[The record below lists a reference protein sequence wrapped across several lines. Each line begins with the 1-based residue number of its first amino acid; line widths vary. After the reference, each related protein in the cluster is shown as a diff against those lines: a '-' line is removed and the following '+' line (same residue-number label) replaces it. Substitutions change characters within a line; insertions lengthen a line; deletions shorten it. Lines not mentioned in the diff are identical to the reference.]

1 MVSTLIYTL
10 CAVSGLL
17 ATANGLP
24 KKGDHRSEASLPV
37 VKETKC
43 GSHTYRYNGLVGY
56 GKVPANT
63 VDKYGDTLGGFGS
76 SIAVEQTSW
85 KKNSDG
91 TYEGIAWAVP
101 DRGWNTQGT
110 LNVQGRIQKLS
121 LKLALAPNATV
132 SDPSGPNFEIKLL
145 DTLLLTGPDGTPI
158 TGLDADFSGN
168 VSFPGFPDM
177 PVATYTGD
185 GFGGSGEGGRRISM
199 DSEGIVIG
207 KDGSFWISDEYG
219 PYVYKFSREGRM
231 LQAIQP
237 PDAYIPRRNGHVSFS
252 AASPPIY
259 DPDRKTDP
267 EDPETGRNNNQG
279 FEGMTISR
287 DGKTLYILIQSALNN
302 DGGPKKRYRKQARML
317 EYDISGSTPKYTHE
331 YVVTLATYVDPTE
344 EDPDKATIAASQSEI
359 HYLPTGDF
367 LILSRDGDAGRAA
380 ENTESVY
387 RHADIISKSS
397 KTTDIKSSNNDEA
410 DGSIASSEGKLDDDI
425 KPLTY
430 CPFVDYNINSEL
442 GKFKLHNGGAQ
453 DENLLNEKWESL
465 ALVPVDP
472 QSEFKDDGKNEYF
485 LISFSDND
493 YITQDGHLNF
503 GKFKYADESG
513 FDVDTQVLVFRVTI

>member
-1 MVSTLIYTL
+1 MSIIMVSSLIYSL

-17 ATANGLP
+17 ATTVNGLP
-24 KKGDHRSEASLPV
+24 KKGHRAETSLPI
-37 VKETKC
+37 VKQTKC
-43 GSHTYRYNGLVGY
+43 GSHTYQYNGLVGY
-56 GKVPANT
+56 GTVPSNA

-76 SIAVEQTSW
+76 SIAIEQASW

-91 TYEGIAWAVP
+91 TYEGIAWAIP

-110 LNVQGRIQKLS
+110 LNVQSRIQKLS
-121 LKLALAPNATV
+121 LKLTLAPGATV
-132 SDPSGPNFEIKLL
+132 SNPSDPNLEIELL
-145 DTLLLTGPDGTPI
+145 DTLLLTGPDGTPM

-168 VSFPGFPDM
+168 ISYSGFPGM
-177 PVATYTGD
+177 PGATYPGD
-185 GFGGSGEGGRRISM
+185 GFGGSGAGGRRISL

-207 KDGSFWISDEYG
+207 KDGAFWVSDEYG

-237 PDAYIPRRNGHVSFS
+237 PAAYIPRRNGKVSFS
-252 AASPPIY
+252 AASAPIY
-259 DPDRKTDP
+259 EPDRRTDP

-279 FEGMTISR
+279 FEGLAISR
-287 DGKTLYILIQSALNN
+287 DGKTLYALIQSALNN

-331 YVVTLATYVDPTE
+331 YVVTLATFVDPHE
-344 EDPDKATIAASQSEI
+344 EDPSKATIAASQSEI

-367 LILSRDGDAGRAA
+367 LILSRDSNAGRAA
-380 ENTESVY
+380 EYTESVY
-387 RHADIISKSS
+387 RHADIISKSAQ
-397 KTTDIKSSNNDEA
+397 TTDIKSKSNDKA
-410 DGSIASSEGKLDDDI
+410 DGSIASSEGVLDDGI
-425 KPLTY
+425 NPLDY
-430 CPFVDYNINSEL
+430 CS
-442 GKFKLHNGGAQ
+442 GRA
-453 DENLLNEKWESL
+453 L

-472 QSEFKDDGKNEYF
+472 SKEFEDDGKNEYF

-503 GKFKYADESG
+503 GQFKYADKSG
-513 FDVDTQVLVFRVTI
+513 FNVDTQVLVFRVTL